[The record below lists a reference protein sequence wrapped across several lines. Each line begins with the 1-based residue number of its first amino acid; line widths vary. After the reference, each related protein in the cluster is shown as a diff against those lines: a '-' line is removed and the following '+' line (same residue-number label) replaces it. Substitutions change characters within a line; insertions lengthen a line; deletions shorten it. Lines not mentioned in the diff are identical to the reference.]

1 MSGAAPQGRCHKLG
15 ALDVPTAGRSSAR
28 VRAALRT
35 EVCQLPRKELIGE
48 IGSPMDGL
56 RVAMI
61 LRDGM
66 PAELLGFSRRC

>member
-1 MSGAAPQGRCHKLG
+1 M
-15 ALDVPTAGRSSAR
+15 
-28 VRAALRT
+28 
-35 EVCQLPRKELIGE
+35 PRKELIGE

-66 PAELLGFSRRC
+66 PVELLEFSHR